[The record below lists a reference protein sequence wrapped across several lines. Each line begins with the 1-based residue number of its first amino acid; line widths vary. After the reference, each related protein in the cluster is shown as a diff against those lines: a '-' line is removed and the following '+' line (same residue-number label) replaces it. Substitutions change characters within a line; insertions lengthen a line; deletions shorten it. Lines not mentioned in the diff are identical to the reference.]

1 MCTRDKYWIEVKN
14 VTKKLPKHYLQ
25 AKKNVT
31 RSKRGEHLN
40 SSPAKHPALSE
51 TGICSARN

>member
-1 MCTRDKYWIEVKN
+1 MLQKN
-14 VTKKLPKHYLQ
+14 YHSIIYKRKKMSQ
-25 AKKNVT
+25 DQ
-31 RSKRGEHLN
+31 KRGEHLN

>member
-1 MCTRDKYWIEVKN
+1 MLQ
-14 VTKKLPKHYLQ
+14 KKLPQHYLQ
-25 AKKNVT
+25 AEKNVT